1 LRYCLILKRR
11 GACLRAFRRIR
22 LAPICKG
29 LQILGYTDS
38 KVIGSI
44 ASSGDVDAPINVKIQ
59 VKSVR
64 PNIMNQR
71 IYI

>member
-1 LRYCLILKRR
+1 LFDPQTAGGLLAGVPQDQV
-11 GACLRAFRRIR
+11 GACINE
-22 LAPICKG
+22 

-44 ASSGDVDAPINVKIQ
+44 ASPEDVDAPINVKIQ
-59 VKSVR
+59 VKFVR
-64 PNIMNQR
+64 PNIMSQR